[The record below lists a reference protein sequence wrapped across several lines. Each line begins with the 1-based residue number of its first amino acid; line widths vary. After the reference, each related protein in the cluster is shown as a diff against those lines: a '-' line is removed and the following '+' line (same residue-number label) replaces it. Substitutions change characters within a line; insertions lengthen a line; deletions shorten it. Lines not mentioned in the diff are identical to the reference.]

1 MKGILAKNEI
11 EIHIF
16 ADFFFYLIK
25 QMEQLSQKYFA
36 RDF

>member
-1 MKGILAKNEI
+1 MKLKYIYLQI
-11 EIHIF
+11 
-16 ADFFFYLIK
+16 FFYLIK